1 MKIKKWLRNFV
12 AGLAI
17 GVGAAIPGVS
27 GAAVAV
33 IFNVFE
39 DILVAI
45 NNFRKKFVWS
55 MSILLPILLGIG
67 IAVCICIAVF
77 SYAFEHFMFTLI
89 CAFAGFLI
97 GSFPSI
103 TDEVK
108 GVRVNKK
115 NALFIILGVI
125 FVFMLGV
132 MSVLFGLNNIG
143 AASAFDTMPWWLYL
157 VLIPVGAIAA
167 VALIVPGLSGSFLLL
182 VLGFYR
188 PLVDNTVLWVKE
200 ILGIGG
206 PQSFANTLP
215 LIGMLGCFAIG
226 CLIGVVF
233 ISKLM
238 LMLLEKYRHQ
248 TFFAIIGFVFGSI
261 LILYF
266 NYDIF
271 NYYRVWFDPSL
282 GDTFNIH
289 PLMPNYVEIIFG
301 VITLVITA
309 FLSYL
314 LVKAERKHKE
324 EKAKIETVE

>member
-27 GAAVAV
+27 GAAVSV

-45 NNFRKKFVWS
+45 NNFRKRFVWS

-67 IAVCICIAVF
+67 IAVCVCIAVF

-226 CLIGVVF
+226 CLIGVAF

-289 PLMPNYVEIIFG
+289 PLMPYYVEIIVG
-301 VITLVITA
+301 AITLVITA